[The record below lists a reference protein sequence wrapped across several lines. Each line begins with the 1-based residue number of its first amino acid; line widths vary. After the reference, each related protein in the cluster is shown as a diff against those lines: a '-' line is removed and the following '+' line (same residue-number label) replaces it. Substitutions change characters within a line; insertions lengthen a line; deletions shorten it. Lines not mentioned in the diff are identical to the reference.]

1 MGGTLTELARPT
13 VAKWAFAPASNFV
26 IPTLDLV
33 IPTLGLVIPTLGL
46 VITAL
51 GLVIT
56 ALGLVITALNFVI
69 PPLSRDP
76 EHMTGVRKE
85 QQCGLDPGSSPGMT
99 SL

>member
-13 VAKWAFAPASNFV
+13 VAKWAFVPASNFV
-26 IPTLDLV
+26 IP
-33 IPTLGLVIPTLGL
+33 
-46 VITAL
+46 
-51 GLVIT
+51 

-69 PPLSRDP
+69 PALSRDP

-85 QQCGLDPGSSPGMT
+85 QQCGLDPGSSTGMT

>member
-33 IPTLGLVIPTLGL
+33 IPTLGLVI
-46 VITAL
+46 
-51 GLVIT
+51 T

-69 PPLSRDP
+69 PALSRDP

>member
-1 MGGTLTELARPT
+1 
-13 VAKWAFAPASNFV
+13 
-26 IPTLDLV
+26 
-33 IPTLGLVIPTLGL
+33 
-46 VITAL
+46 L

>member
-33 IPTLGLVIPTLGL
+33 IPTLGLVI
-46 VITAL
+46 
-51 GLVIT
+51 T

-69 PPLSRDP
+69 PALSRDP

-99 SL
+99 PLGGHCSFKVYGPH